1 MKKTLFLLVA
11 FLIVTVFAMA
21 QTKDSSLVQ
30 NKEFNGANALKDHY
44 YAIFQLDQSD
54 PKVISKTIRNINNAL
69 SDPRLAGK
77 LTIELIAF
85 SGGTDAYLKG
95 SKFEKD
101 LKELVKKGVIIAQCH
116 NTLVERNINPDNLY
130 DFIAIVPSGTGELIL
145 RQSEGWAVV
154 KP

>member
-1 MKKTLFLLVA
+1 MKKELF
-11 FLIVTVFAMA
+11 FLASFLMLTVFAVG
-21 QTKDSSLVQ
+21 QTNDSSLIQ
-30 NKEFNGANALKDHY
+30 NKEFNGANALRDHY
-44 YAIFQLDQSD
+44 YAIFQLDQND
-54 PKVISKTIRNINNAL
+54 PKIISKTIRNIKNAL

-95 SKFEKD
+95 SKFEND

-116 NTLVERNINPDNLY
+116 NTLIERDIKPDNLY
-130 DFIAIVPSGTGELIL
+130 DFIAIVPSGAGELIL
-145 RQSEGWAVV
+145 RQSEGWAIV